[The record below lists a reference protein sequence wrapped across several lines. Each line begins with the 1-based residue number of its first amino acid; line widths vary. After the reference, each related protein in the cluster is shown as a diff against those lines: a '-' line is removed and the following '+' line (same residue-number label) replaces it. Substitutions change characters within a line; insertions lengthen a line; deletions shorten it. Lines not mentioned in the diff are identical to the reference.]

1 MKSIIREA
9 VDIVGGWSQ
18 VKRGMTEGLPLIAY
32 LAVVYFAAC
41 AITH

>member
-18 VKRGMTEGLPLIAY
+18 VKRGAVEVAPLIAY
-32 LAVVYFAAC
+32 LAVVYFLAC

>member
-18 VKRGMTEGLPLIAY
+18 VKRGAVEGTVAVAY
-32 LAVVYFAAC
+32 LWAMYFMAC
-41 AITH
+41 AIH